1 MTESIAFIPYKEI
14 KKKKSRE
21 YYQANKEAI
30 SEKNKIRYS
39 KLCPEQKKMRQEYNK
54 CWYDKLSPER
64 KEELKQKQREYNY
77 NKYHNSVVAVSK

>member
-1 MTESIAFIPYKEI
+1 MTESIAFIPYKAI

-30 SEKNKIRYS
+30 GEKNKIRYS

-54 CWYDKLSPER
+54 RCYDKLSPER

-77 NKYHNSVVAVSK
+77 NKYHNSMVAVSK